1 MQKMKIKSSITQ
13 KMFVALAVL
22 FIAFITV
29 ILIFQ
34 SFFFGEFYLYKKKS
48 SIQSG
53 IEKFKLSYNKTAD
66 EEQFKSVI
74 MDFEEKN
81 NAKIAVLNS
90 MGQLRF
96 IIKSNNERADSL
108 KIKIIN
114 EIIYEIPDTI
124 EKIKSTGKTVTYTTH
139 KDSNDTQY
147 IVSISPDVKQ
157 NEVIFALT
165 SLQPVNEAISA
176 IKEFYLYFY
185 AGAVFIIFILLFIFS
200 RMITKPLINI
210 NSIASRMAQLDFSKK
225 CEIKSE
231 DEIGSLANSLN
242 ILSENLDGALS
253 SLQKANT
260 KLEDDIERE
269 RKLEKAR
276 KEFVAGVS
284 HELKTPITLIQGY
297 AEGLKDGVFEKK
309 DEGCYLDIILDE
321 SNKMSNLVMDML
333 DLSKLE
339 YGNFTLSKEEFN
351 IGELI
356 ESAVKRFNNLSYE
369 KNISVESSLEKNVM
383 VYADWT
389 RIEQVINNYITN
401 AIRHTN
407 KNGRIYITLKSDSST
422 AAVAIENSG
431 ENIPEEE
438 LDKIWDN
445 FYKIDKSR
453 NRKDGGTGIG
463 LAIVKNI
470 ILLHKGE
477 YGAVNTENGVRFY
490 FTIPRH

>member
-1 MQKMKIKSSITQ
+1 
-13 KMFVALAVL
+13 MFIASATL
-22 FIAFITV
+22 FIVFITV
-29 ILIFQ
+29 ILVFQ
-34 SFFFGEFYLYKKKS
+34 SFFFEEFYVYKKKRNIQS
-48 SIQSG
+48 SIQ
-53 IEKFKLSYNKTAD
+53 KFKINYNKTVD
-66 EEQFKSVI
+66 EEQFKSTI

-81 NAKIAVLNS
+81 NVKVAVLDS

-96 IIKSNNERADSL
+96 IIKSDNEKADSL

-114 EIIYEIPDTI
+114 QIIYEIPDTI
-124 EKIKSTGKTVTYTTH
+124 KNVKLTGKTVTYTTY
-139 KDSNDTQY
+139 KDSNDIQY
-147 IVSISPDVKQ
+147 IVSISPDIKRD
-157 NEVIFALT
+157 EVIFVLS
-165 SLQPVNEAISA
+165 SLQPVNEAVSA

-185 AGAVFIIFILLFIFS
+185 AGAVFIVFILLFIFS

-210 NSIASRMAQLDFSKK
+210 NSIASRMAKLDFSKK

-242 ILSENLDGALS
+242 ILSENLDGALN
-253 SLQKANT
+253 SLKKANV

-297 AEGLKDGVFEKK
+297 TEGLRDGVFEEK
-309 DEGCYLDIILDE
+309 DPNYYLDIILDE

-351 IGELI
+351 IDELMQ
-356 ESAVKRFNNLSYE
+356 SSVKRFDNLLSE
-369 KNISVESSLEKNVM
+369 KNINVKFNLEKNVK

-389 RIEQVINNYITN
+389 RIEQVINNYIIN
-401 AIRHTN
+401 AIKHTEQ
-407 KNGRIYITLKSDSST
+407 NGHIFITLKSDAQTST
-422 AAVAIENSG
+422 VEVENSG
-431 ENIPEEE
+431 ENIPQEE
-438 LDKIWDN
+438 LSKIWDN

-463 LAIVKNI
+463 LAIVKNV
-470 ILLHKGE
+470 ILLHKGK
-477 YGAVNTENGVRFY
+477 YGAVNTEKGVKFY
-490 FTIPRH
+490 FVIPKHE